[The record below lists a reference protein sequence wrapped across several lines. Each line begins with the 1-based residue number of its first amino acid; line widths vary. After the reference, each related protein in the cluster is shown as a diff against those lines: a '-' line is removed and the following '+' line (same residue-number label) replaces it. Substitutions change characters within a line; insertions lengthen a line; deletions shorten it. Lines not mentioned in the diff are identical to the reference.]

1 MKMKKSVLITMTLL
15 LSLVFSVQPALAMNS
30 QNQSQQYADLPLCMP
45 GYYPENPSDCLPLGP
60 SQTIKS
66 LRDEGFPYPLSGMP
80 AHKPEPSLSDLPI
93 RVANVA
99 EGQGRVYASLD
110 EAINGGNAIRNIGG
124 GDNRFVAI
132 VEQAYSN
139 GKNYVRLL
147 NGGWMQ
153 ADPHYSSPTW
163 QGVEFFETPESNLGF
178 TIDNVGS
185 YSAASFSSPLSGITY
200 TKFDAFPIYKTVEA
214 EGYEW
219 YQISPSEWM
228 PSLKSRRV
236 VIDTSTPPGV
246 EGGKWINIDLH
257 NQTLSAYENNELV
270 FAAIVG
276 TGSGELYSDPG
287 TYQIYEKREIDQMQG
302 AYKADRSD
310 FFYYEGI
317 PWAMYYNHAQA
328 IHGIYWPTILGFK
341 QSHGCVNMF
350 AGDAHWLFNFANVG
364 DYVYVHDPSGE
375 TPVPTPTPVGTPGQE
390 LIFSTPTPM
399 P

>member
-1 MKMKKSVLITMTLL
+1 MKKSVLITMTLL
-15 LSLVFSVQPALAMNS
+15 LSLVFSVQPALAMDS
-30 QNQSQQYADLPLCMP
+30 QNQSQQYYDLPLCMP
-45 GYYPENPSDCLPLGP
+45 GYYPENPTDCLPLGP
-60 SQTIKS
+60 SQTIKG
-66 LRDEGFPYPLSGMP
+66 LREEGFPYPLSGMP
-80 AHKPEPSLSDLPI
+80 AHKPDPSLSELPI
-93 RVANVA
+93 RVANIE

-110 EAINGGNAIRNIGG
+110 DAINGGTVIRTMGG
-124 GDNRFVAI
+124 GDNRYVAI

-147 NGGWMQ
+147 NGGWME
-153 ADPHYSSPTW
+153 ATPHYSIPDW
-163 QGVEFFETPESNLGF
+163 QGLEFFETPEHNLGF

-185 YSAASFSSPLSGITY
+185 YSAASFSSALSGVTY

-228 PSLKSRRV
+228 PSLKSRKV
-236 VIDTSTPPGV
+236 VIDTNTPPGV
-246 EGGKWINIDLH
+246 EGGKWINVDLY

-270 FAAIVG
+270 FAAIIA

-302 AYKADRSD
+302 SYAADRSD

-350 AGDAHWLFNFANVG
+350 AGDAHWLFNWANVG

-390 LIFSTPTPM
+390 LIFSTPTPR